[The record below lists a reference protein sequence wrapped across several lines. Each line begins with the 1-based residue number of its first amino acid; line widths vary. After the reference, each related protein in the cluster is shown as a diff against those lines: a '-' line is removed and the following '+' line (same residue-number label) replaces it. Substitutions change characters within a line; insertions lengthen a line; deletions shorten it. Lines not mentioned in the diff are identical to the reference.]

1 MVIKKRRTF
10 WQLIVAFV
18 RWLGLIA
25 VVGAVE
31 LLIGIILLLG
41 G

>member
-1 MVIKKRRTF
+1 MVFKKRRSI

-25 VVGAVE
+25 VVAAIE
-31 LLIGIILLLG
+31 LLIGIILLFC
-41 G
+41 